1 MALYFSSLD
10 ITESKK
16 GLLLALIPLA
26 TLIGSLIYGKFSNKM
41 KRNLLIIRILVIMQ
55 LIAMSIMGFL
65 TSYYLVAIFVVIFAL
80 HNNTFFS
87 FQDGIAVKITNKENK
102 IYANT
107 RLFGTLGYFIGSV
120 VGGKLIDLT
129 SFGIVFLIYAIV

>member
-1 MALYFSSLD
+1 MKKQINKINFIYILSFLGDALFSPFLALYFSSLD

-87 FQDGIAVKITNKENK
+87 FQHIC
-102 IYANT
+102 
-107 RLFGTLGYFIGSV
+107 L
-120 VGGKLIDLT
+120 KLLQ
-129 SFGIVFLIYAIV
+129 SLS